1 MKKNI
6 LLIIG
11 NATVANDP
19 FYRYILRHIDA
30 EIDFLDES
38 ITINSNKLL
47 ITLEK
52 LFESECNLIII
63 TTSNTFATVSKVLAT
78 ILGDT
83 LELKSQM
90 LIPSLT
96 KYYEKDSYL
105 LEVQNSQVNVINA
118 SPLQQLPPL
127 LIESKN
133 EMILHI
139 FDLDI
144 ESIEILIQPLTKSF
158 EIELSYTKLTHDW
171 VQVTCTSKKHGEI
184 NHFITSAK
192 KLFLGKIADS
202 KNIFRYLI
210 KKLYQNDKTL
220 TLAESCTGGLIA
232 ANLTAQ
238 SGASAVLK
246 GSLVT
251 YSNDIKHEWL
261 GVDSEIF
268 EKFGAVSKECV
279 QQMASGAIEIAKAD
293 YSIAVSGIAGP
304 GGATEY
310 KPVGTVVIGIG
321 IKNEDGVA
329 TIVKEFHFLGDRNY
343 IQQQTLYSGLKMLL
357 IADKNRFL

>member
-11 NATVANDP
+11 NAAVANNP
-19 FYRYILRHIDA
+19 FYQYILRCVDT
-30 EIDFLDES
+30 EVDYLDE
-38 ITINSNKLL
+38 IININSNKLL

-63 TTSNTFATVSKVLAT
+63 TSPNTFATVSKVLAT
-78 ILGDT
+78 ILADK

-118 SPLQQLPPL
+118 SALHQLPPI

-133 EMILHI
+133 ETILNI
-139 FDLDI
+139 FDLDT

-158 EIELSYTKLTHDW
+158 EIDLSYTKLTHDW

-192 KLFLGKIADS
+192 KLFLGKVVGS
-202 KNIFRYLI
+202 KNIFQYLI
-210 KKLYQNDKTL
+210 KRLYQNDKTL

-261 GVDSEIF
+261 GVDREIF
-268 EKFGAVSKECV
+268 ENFGAVSKECV
-279 QQMASGAIEIAKAD
+279 QQMASGAIDIAKAD

-310 KPVGTVVIGIG
+310 KPVGTVIIGVG
-321 IKNEDGVA
+321 MKKEDKIE

-357 IADKNRFL
+357 ISDKNLFL